1 MASTKVGPDAR
12 RAVDAARGGDES
24 AWRELFDEHYPKL
37 LRFFR
42 SRVSSSAIAED
53 LAAETFSEAFRGIK
67 KFKWRERPFGA
78 WLFGIARNRLRM
90 HYRSRREHEELS
102 DNIEHV
108 RDEYLDIEIRDA
120 LEHLE
125 PDHRAAIEYRYV
137 LGLSGEEAAAAM
149 GRSHGAF
156 RGLLHRA
163 TAAFKK
169 EYGDLKA

>member
-1 MASTKVGPDAR
+1 MASSRARRDAVQIVDDAR
-12 RAVDAARGGDES
+12 EGDES

-42 SRVSSSAIAED
+42 SRVASSAIAED
-53 LAAETFSEAFRGIK
+53 LAAETFADGYRGIN
-67 KFKWRERPFGA
+67 KFQWRERPFGA

-90 HYRSRREHEELS
+90 HYRARREHEELP
-102 DNIEHV
+102 DDVGQI
-108 RDEYLDIEIRDA
+108 RDEYLDVEIRDA

-156 RGLLHRA
+156 RALLHRA
-163 TAAFKK
+163 TTAFKS
-169 EYGDLKA
+169 EYGELG